1 MRKISANILLLLLI
15 VPAIAKAQSFEASVD
30 NNTVGLN
37 DRFQVTF
44 TFEGSDI
51 NSLSDFS
58 PPNFEGFIVL
68 SGPNQSTSMQ
78 IINGAVSA
86 SLAYS
91 FYLQPKNTGK
101 FTIGSASIKYK
112 GNKYKTNPL
121 TIQVQKGSS
130 VPNTAQNNS
139 NNSNNSGISNDEIA
153 KNVFVRATA
162 DKQKAFMGEQVTVTY
177 KLYTRL
183 SIASQM
189 SISKLPQY
197 PGFWAEEIET
207 TNNISFTTENYDGK
221 KYRVGILKKVALF
234 PTQTG
239 EQNVTPFELDVPV
252 QVQKKRSNNV
262 FDDFFNDPFFGMGET
277 INYTAKSNSLKIS
290 VVPLPSN
297 GVPDSFNGSV
307 GSFSMNSQIDKRQ
320 TKTNEPVTLK
330 LTIDGTGNISLLD
343 MPEIQLPA
351 GFEKYEPKVEEQ
363 INRTGKISGKKTAEY
378 LVVPRDAGRK
388 EIPPVKFSYFDIN
401 KKSYVTLSTP
411 SYPIDVQQGTGV
423 SSSEYADKEDI
434 KLLGNDIRYI
444 KTDMENLHPTG
455 NFVFNNFGF
464 WAAIGF
470 PLILTVA
477 LVSWRRRED
486 KLAGNI
492 QLMKYQRAQKVAR
505 LRLKQAKILMESK
518 EHNAFYSEISLALFG
533 YLEDKL
539 HIPKSE
545 LSVEK
550 ASSELK
556 KRGLNDG
563 IVTEFERVA
572 NKCEFIRFA
581 PKKSESAAM
590 NEIYDELSHT
600 ITEIEKF
607 LSVKRNAE

>member
-1 MRKISANILLLLLI
+1 MGKNFKNILFLLLI
-15 VPAIAKAQSFEASVD
+15 VPAILKAQSFEASAD

-44 TFEGSDI
+44 TFEGNDI
-51 NSLSDFS
+51 NSVSNFN
-58 PPNFEGFIVL
+58 PPNFDGFMVL

-86 SLAYS
+86 SIAYS
-91 FYLQPKNTGK
+91 FYLQPKNTGRI
-101 FTIGSASIKYK
+101 TIGSATVRYK
-112 GNKYKTNPL
+112 GTTYKSNLL
-121 TIQVQKGSS
+121 TIQVQKGSPA
-130 VPNTAQNNS
+130 PNNAQNNS
-139 NNSNNSGISNDEIA
+139 NNSGVSNDEIA
-153 KNVFVRATA
+153 KNVFVRASA
-162 DKQKAFMGEQVTVTY
+162 DKQKAYMGEQVTVTY

-207 TNNISFTTENYDGK
+207 PNNISFTTENYDGK
-221 KYRVGILKKVALF
+221 KYRVGILKRVALF

-239 EQNVTPFELDVPV
+239 ELSVTPFELDVPV

-290 VVPLPSN
+290 VAPLPSN
-297 GVPDSFNGSV
+297 GVPDSFDGAV
-307 GSFSMNSQIDKRQ
+307 GSFSFNSQIDKRR

-343 MPEIQLPA
+343 MPVINLPA
-351 GFEKYEPKVEEQ
+351 GIEKYEPKVNEQ
-363 INRTGKISGKKTAEY
+363 INRTGRISGKKTAEY
-378 LVVPRDAGRK
+378 LIVPRDAGRK
-388 EIPPVKFSYFDIN
+388 EIPPIKFSYFDIN
-401 KKSYVTLSTP
+401 KKSYITLNTP
-411 SYPIDVQQGTGV
+411 SYPIDVEQGTGV
-423 SSSEYADKEDI
+423 NSSDYAGKEDI

-444 KTDMENLHPTG
+444 KTDMESLDRKG
-455 NFVFNNFGF
+455 NFVLNNFGF
-464 WAAIGF
+464 WAAVGF
-470 PLILTVA
+470 PLILAVG
-477 LVSWRRRED
+477 LVGWRRRED
-486 KLAGNI
+486 KLAGNV
-492 QLMKYQRAQKVAR
+492 QLMKYQRARKVAR
-505 LRLKQAKILMESK
+505 LRLKQAKFLMEK
-518 EHNAFYSEISLALFG
+518 NDPVEFYSEISLALFG

-545 LSVEK
+545 LSVAN

-556 KRGLNDG
+556 KLGLNDG
-563 IVTEFERVA
+563 LVTEFERVA

-590 NEIYDELSHT
+590 SEVYDELSNT

-607 LSVKRNAE
+607 LSVKRNGV

>member
-1 MRKISANILLLLLI
+1 MKNILLLFVI
-15 VPAIAKAQSFEASVD
+15 VPAIIKAQSFEASVD
-30 NNTVGLN
+30 NTTIGLN

-44 TFEGSDI
+44 TFEGNDV

-58 PPNFEGFIVL
+58 APNFDGFMVL

-91 FYLQPKNTGK
+91 FYLQPKNIGR

-112 GNKYKTNPL
+112 GNTYKTSPL
-121 TIQVQKGSS
+121 TIQVQKGSP
-130 VPNTAQNNS
+130 VPNNS
-139 NNSNNSGISNDEIA
+139 TNNSNNSGVDNDEIA
-153 KNVFVRATA
+153 KNVFVRASV
-162 DKQKAFMGEQVTVTY
+162 DKQKAYMGEQVTVTY

-207 TNNISFTTENYDGK
+207 PNNISFTTETLDGK
-221 KYRVGILKKVALF
+221 RYRVGILKKVALF

-239 EQNVTPFELDVPV
+239 QLNVTPFELDVPV

-262 FDDFFNDPFFGMGET
+262 FDDFFNDPFFGLGET
-277 INYTAKSNSLKIS
+277 IHYTAKSNSLKIN
-290 VVPLPSN
+290 VTALPSN
-297 GVPDSFNGSV
+297 GAPDSFDGAV
-307 GSFSMNSQIDKRQ
+307 GSFSLNSQIDKNK

-330 LTIDGTGNISLLD
+330 LSIEGTGNISLLD
-343 MPEIQLPA
+343 MPEINLPA
-351 GFEKYEPKVEEQ
+351 GFEKYEPKVNEQ

-378 LVVPRDAGRK
+378 LIVPRDAGKK

-411 SYPIDVQQGTGV
+411 SYPVVVEQGSNV
-423 SSSEYADKEDI
+423 NSSEYAGKEDI
-434 KLLGNDIRYI
+434 KLLGNDIRFI
-444 KTDMENLHPTG
+444 KTDMESLHRKG
-455 NFVFNNFGF
+455 NFMLNSPGF
-464 WAAIGF
+464 WTAIGV
-470 PLILTVA
+470 PLILMA
-477 LVSWRRRED
+477 GLVGWRRKED
-486 KLAGNI
+486 RLAGNI
-492 QLMKYQRAQKVAR
+492 QLMKYQRAQKIAKS
-505 LRLKQAKILMESK
+505 RLKQAKILMEAN

-545 LSVEK
+545 LSVDK

-556 KRGLNDG
+556 KRGLNEG
-563 IVTEFERVA
+563 LITEFERVA

-607 LSVKRNAE
+607 LSVRRNGV